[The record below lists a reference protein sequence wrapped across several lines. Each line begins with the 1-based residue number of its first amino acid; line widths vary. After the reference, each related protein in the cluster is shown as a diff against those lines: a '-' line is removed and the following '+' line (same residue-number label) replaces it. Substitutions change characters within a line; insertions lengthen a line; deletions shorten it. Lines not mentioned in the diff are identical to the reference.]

1 MTIRIKK
8 TEEMKKADK
17 ARRNKEYYEK
27 LKSGVAVAE
36 QPLDPFGVVDEST
49 LERDNVLR
57 FGASKGQ
64 GRENYKPP
72 KTPNHLI
79 VKQGPITLKFD

>member
-27 LKSGVAVAE
+27 LKSG
-36 QPLDPFGVVDEST
+36 
-49 LERDNVLR
+49 NVLR
-57 FGASKGQ
+57 FGANKGQ
-64 GRENYKPP
+64 GRDNYKPP
-72 KTPNHLI
+72 KTPLHLI